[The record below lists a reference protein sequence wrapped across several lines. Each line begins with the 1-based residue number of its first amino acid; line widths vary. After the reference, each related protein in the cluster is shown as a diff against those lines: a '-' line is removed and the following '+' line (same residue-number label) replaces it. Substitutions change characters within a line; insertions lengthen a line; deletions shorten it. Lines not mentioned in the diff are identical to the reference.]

1 MFSVE
6 GKTIVITGGGGVL
19 GRAMGKAL
27 VSGGATVALLG
38 RTQRV
43 LDEAAGEI
51 NSGGG
56 KEVSKDISAR
66 NPLNS
71 GGSAIA
77 IRCDVLEES
86 SCMAAR
92 DTVLKEF
99 GKVDALINAAGGA
112 SPEASTGTEQLQ
124 KDDLENPESTIRTI
138 LDVPY
143 EEFRKISDLNSL
155 GTYLPITVFLQ
166 ALMASGHGSIIN
178 ISSMGADRPL
188 TKSPAYSAGKA
199 AVDNMTKWMAVYL
212 AKAGVRVNA
221 IAPGFFLTKQNRFL
235 LTDKESGEIS
245 PRGQKILDNT
255 PQGRFGNPED
265 LVSTMLWLLSDASA
279 FVTGAV
285 IPVDG
290 GFGAFGGV

>member
-6 GKTIVITGGGGVL
+6 GKSVIITGGGGVL
-19 GRAMGKAL
+19 GRAMAKAL
-27 VSGGATVALLG
+27 VSGGAKVALLG
-38 RTQRV
+38 RTQKV
-43 LDEAAGEI
+43 LDEAVEEISGSIGSAGC
-51 NSGGG
+51 
-56 KEVSKDISAR
+56 
-66 NPLNS
+66 
-71 GGSAIA
+71 SAIA
-77 IRCDVLEES
+77 VRCDVLDES
-86 SCMAAR
+86 SCKSAR

-112 SPEASTGTEQLQ
+112 SPAASTGTEQL
-124 KDDLENPESTIRTI
+124 KEGDLESEVRTI

-155 GTYLPITVFLQ
+155 GTYLPMTTFLPD
-166 ALMASGHGSIIN
+166 LIKSENGSIIN

-212 AKAGVRVNA
+212 AKTGIRVNA

-235 LTDKESGEIS
+235 LTDKETGEIS
-245 PRGQKILDNT
+245 PRGRKILDNT
-255 PQGRFGNPED
+255 PQGRFGSPED
-265 LVSTMLWLLSDASA
+265 LISTVLWLLSDASG
-279 FVTGAV
+279 FVTGV
-285 IPVDG
+285 VVPVDG

>member
-6 GKTIVITGGGGVL
+6 GKSIVITGGGGVL
-19 GRAMGKAL
+19 GRAMAKAL
-27 VSGGATVALLG
+27 VSGGAKIALLG
-38 RTQRV
+38 RTQKV
-43 LDEAAGEI
+43 LDEAVEDITGEI
-51 NSGGG
+51 TNT
-56 KEVSKDISAR
+56 
-66 NPLNS
+66 
-71 GGSAIA
+71 GSADNGAAVIVGTAIA
-77 IRCDVLEES
+77 VLCDVLDES
-86 SCMAAR
+86 SCKAAR
-92 DTVLKEF
+92 DTIIEKF

-112 SPEASTGTEQLQ
+112 SPAASTGTEQL
-124 KDDLENPESTIRTI
+124 KEGDLESEVRTI

-155 GTYLPITVFLQ
+155 GSYLPMTTFLPD
-166 ALMASGHGSIIN
+166 LIKSENGSIIN

-212 AKAGVRVNA
+212 AKSGVRVNA

-235 LTDKESGEIS
+235 LTDKETGEIS

-265 LVSTMLWLLSDASA
+265 LVSTMLWLLSDASV
-279 FVTGAV
+279 FVTGV
-285 IPVDG
+285 VVPVDG

>member
-6 GKTIVITGGGGVL
+6 GRSIIITGGGGVL
-19 GRAMGKAL
+19 GRAMAKAL
-27 VSGGATVALLG
+27 FAGGADIALLG
-38 RTQRV
+38 RTMSVLEDAVEDIRKSTAAAGSSASRTVAAGTLLAVSCDV
-43 LDEAAGEI
+43 LDE
-51 NSGGG
+51 S
-56 KEVSKDISAR
+56 SCQSAR
-66 NPLNS
+66 
-71 GGSAIA
+71 
-77 IRCDVLEES
+77 E
-86 SCMAAR
+86 
-92 DTVLKEF
+92 TVLKKF
-99 GKVDALINAAGGA
+99 GNLDALINAAGGV
-112 SPEASTGTEQLQ
+112 SPAASTGSEQLQ
-124 KDDLENPESTIRTI
+124 KSDLDSDVRTI

-155 GTYLPITVFLQ
+155 GTYLPMTVFLPD
-166 ALMASGHGSIIN
+166 LMKSDNGNIIN

-199 AVDNMTKWMAVYL
+199 AVDNLTKWMAVYL
-212 AKAGVRVNA
+212 AEAGVRVNA

-235 LTDKESGEIS
+235 LTDKGTGDIS

-265 LVSTMLWLLSDASA
+265 LVSTVFWLLSDAST
-279 FVTGAV
+279 FVTGVV